1 MNIEKQKLR
10 SSRMHLAVA
19 SFIVLLLV
27 PFNFSDRNFGGDA
40 QSYFSHATT
49 LLFNSDLSYEN
60 DLRVRPKHPYG
71 ASLWIAAVALPFAR
85 IDVAHN
91 HPIVEDRSA
100 MVGSWTFFG
109 MLLAAPLA
117 FAAGF
122 FLLYGALRE
131 LGIARSRELLWLLL
145 VGVGV
150 GGFWAHFN
158 FLHAHAAEFFSI
170 SAVVYLA
177 TTLHSEDRGRVR
189 RSAVLLPCALAYS
202 LAVRPSNVGVI
213 LLPLAVIVIGEA
225 LGRASGHELRRR
237 STSVYLLGSS
247 LLTGGLLVAGNVLF
261 YGQPSPTVKTTYGAD
276 LFRSAPSPISD
287 VIGESATGSLST
299 PIALV
304 DRGLGVGLWYVER
317 IAEVPSFLLTLATTA
332 EFGLLWWTPVLVIGP
347 LSAMFILFGRGSA
360 DGLGLKRRVLGLIAV
375 GTVYAIPLAVV
386 FRWQSYGSGWGYRYL
401 LPTLPLSIVLVF
413 ALLKRLSSRKRAALR
428 TLLIATALF
437 SILSQVFFYTTA
449 EFRPEPGVINTFG
462 RATNNS
468 LPRLGWDVLGASV
481 DPRAWAAA
489 FAGRATGFLG
499 LQLIGEDRAVGL
511 LQLTGLSESFRYS
524 VDEALALIEV
534 LPDGVRWAYNVTLL
548 AFPLLHFWLM
558 RPPRLPDNVQQRFRS
573 RWTLPIQSPNGKTSE
588 AQP

>member
-1 MNIEKQKLR
+1 MRYRPIRL
-10 SSRMHLAVA
+10 VA
-19 SFIVLLLV
+19 ASLIVLLLV
-27 PFNFSDRNFGGDA
+27 PFNFSDKNFGADA
-40 QSYFSHATT
+40 VSYFSHATT
-49 LLFNSDLSYEN
+49 MLFNNDLSYEN
-60 DLRVRPKHPYG
+60 DLKVRPKHPYG
-71 ASLWIAAVALPFAR
+71 ASLIAAVALPFAR
-85 IDVAHN
+85 IDVARN

-100 MVGSWTFFG
+100 MVGSSTFFR

-122 FLLYGALRE
+122 FLPYGALRE

-145 VGVGV
+145 VGAGV

-177 TTLHSEDRGRVR
+177 ATLHSEDRGRVR
-189 RSAVLLPCALAYS
+189 RSAVLLPFALAYS
-202 LAVRPSNVGVI
+202 LAVRPSNVGLI
-213 LLPLAVIVIGEA
+213 LLPLAVILIGEA
-225 LGRASGHELRRR
+225 LGRASGHALRRR
-237 STSVYLLGSS
+237 STSVCLLGSS
-247 LLTGGLLVAGNVLF
+247 LIAGGLLVAGNVLF
-261 YGQPSPTVKTTYGAD
+261 YGQPYPTVKTTYGSD
-276 LFRSAPSPISD
+276 LFRSAPSPTAD
-287 VIGESATGSLST
+287 VIGESAAGSLGT
-299 PIALV
+299 PIALI

-317 IAEVPSFLLTLATTA
+317 ILEVPSFLLTLVTTA

-347 LSAMFILFGRGSA
+347 LSALFILCGRGPV
-360 DGLGLKRRVLGLIAV
+360 DGLGLKRRLLGFVAV

-413 ALLKRLSSRKRAALR
+413 ALLSRISSRKRTALR
-428 TLLIATALF
+428 TLLIATAVF

-449 EFRPEPGVINTFG
+449 EFRPEPGAINTFG
-462 RATNNS
+462 KADNNS

-511 LQLTGLSESFRYS
+511 LRLTGLAESFRYS
-524 VDEALALIEV
+524 IDEALAV
-534 LPDGVRWAYNVTLL
+534 LDALPTGVRWAYNVTLSM
-548 AFPLLHFWLM
+548 FPLLHFLLM
-558 RPPRLPDNVQQRFRS
+558 RPPRLPSGAQKRLRPRRTPS
-573 RWTLPIQSPNGKTSE
+573 IQSQRGKASNCSHGALGE
-588 AQP
+588 RAE

>member
-1 MNIEKQKLR
+1 
-10 SSRMHLAVA
+10 MHLAVA

-27 PFNFSDRNFGGDA
+27 PFNFSDRNFGADA

-71 ASLWIAAVALPFAR
+71 ASLWIATIALPFAL
-85 IDVAHN
+85 IDSVQE
-91 HPIVEDRSA
+91 HPIIEDRST

-109 MLLAAPLA
+109 MLLASPLA
-117 FAAGF
+117 FVAGF
-122 FLLYGALRE
+122 LLLYGALRE
-131 LGIARSRELLWLLL
+131 LRVARSREFLWLLL
-145 VGVGV
+145 VGAGV

-158 FLHAHAAEFFSI
+158 FLHAHAVEFLSVAAI
-170 SAVVYLA
+170 TNLA
-177 TTLHSEDRGRVR
+177 ARVHSEDFGRAQ
-189 RSAVLLPCALAYS
+189 RSAILLPFALAYG
-202 LAVRPSNVGVI
+202 LAVRPSNVGLL
-213 LLPLAVIVIGEA
+213 LLPFAIIVLGEA
-225 LGRASGHELRRR
+225 LGRAPGQALRHRG
-237 STSVYLLGSS
+237 TSVSLLASS
-247 LLTGGLLVAGNVLF
+247 LVAGGLLVAGNVLF
-261 YGQPSPTVKTTYGAD
+261 YGQLYPTVTTTYGRD
-276 LFRSAPSPISD
+276 LFRAAPSPISD

-347 LSAMFILFGRGSA
+347 LSAVVILLGRGPA
-360 DGLGLKRRVLGLIAV
+360 VRLVWRRRVLGLIAV

-462 RATNNS
+462 RAGNNS

-573 RWTLPIQSPNGKTSE
+573 RWTLPIQSLNGKTSE